1 MARNLRFGR
10 GEELSALLRVC
21 LEGKSGIGASVLIYG
36 PPNIGKTSL
45 LLKLKSELQ
54 SMPETSAPP
63 RPFPVHYSFSEIL
76 AHRRYS
82 EKGDGLS
89 ALATGFSSPFASKRI
104 ARDRAFETPVWHPNI
119 KLQNIS

>member
-1 MARNLRFGR
+1 VRLLWSHGAEFSFRPGEFFGR

-63 RPFPVHYSFSEIL
+63 RPFPFYYSFSKIL
-76 AHRRYS
+76 S
-82 EKGDGLS
+82 PL
-89 ALATGFSSPFASKRI
+89 FS
-104 ARDRAFETPVWHPNI
+104 
-119 KLQNIS
+119 